1 MKIKVIKNK
10 DINEFLTWPIWDC
23 EPSEF
28 PWKYEQEEHC
38 YIIEGKFKVIGE
50 VNTVNVVLGDYVI
63 FPKGLKCVWKVHQAI
78 RKHYTF
84 K

>member
-1 MKIKVIKNK
+1 MKIKVIKNQN
-10 DINEFLTWPIWDC
+10 INEFLKWAIWDC

-28 PWKYEQEEHC
+28 PWKYDQEEHC

-50 VNTVNVVLGDYVI
+50 VNTVDVVPGDYVI
-63 FPKGLKCVWKVHQAI
+63 FPAGLECKWIVYKKI
-78 RKHYTF
+78 KKYYSF